1 MEFNGT
7 KVPIDAAAAA
17 LHVTEAFIRI
27 GMQKG
32 VLPIGSCFKMPDSAK
47 TVYYISPKLLYEYSG
62 FAYGPSIKKDHSYES
77 GQSKMNN

>member
-17 LHVTEAFIRI
+17 LHVTQDFIRI

-32 VLPIGSCFKMPDSAK
+32 VLPIGSCFKMDGSTR
-47 TVYYISPKLLYEYSG
+47 TVYYISLSCCTTIQGMLMVRQFG
-62 FAYGPSIKKDHSYES
+62 AVDLVR
-77 GQSKMNN
+77 

>member
-27 GMQKG
+27 TSVQNCCMN
-32 VLPIGSCFKMPDSAK
+32 IPDLRMVQA
-47 TVYYISPKLLYEYSG
+47 
-62 FAYGPSIKKDHSYES
+62 
-77 GQSKMNN
+77 